1 MTMTKDKTTPAFD
14 SFTAFTPEAF
24 KTTYEKFAKGFS
36 GLAELNKDAFEA
48 MTASAGVFAKG
59 VEKAATTQTTFMKEA
74 FEDAVETAQAA
85 TASRDFQQAIELQSE
100 FVRKRFEKQVNHA
113 TALVDHWS
121 EVAREAGAPLS
132 ERYADFVEKVQ
143 TFRP

>member
-1 MTMTKDKTTPAFD
+1 MTKTKAAQSFD
-14 SFTAFTPEAF
+14 SFAAFTPEAF
-24 KTTYEKFAKGFS
+24 KTSYEKFAKGFS
-36 GLAELNKDAFEA
+36 GFADLNKDAFEA
-48 MTASAGVFAKG
+48 VTASAGVVAKG
-59 VEKAATTQTTFMKEA
+59 VEKAATSQTAFFKEA

-85 TASRDFQQAIELQSE
+85 AASRDFQQAIELQAE
-100 FVRKRFEKQVNHA
+100 FVRKRFEKQVGHA
-113 TALVDHWS
+113 SALVDHWS

>member
-1 MTMTKDKTTPAFD
+1 MAKAKTTESVD
-14 SFTAFTPEAF
+14 TFTAFTPDAL
-24 KTTYEKFAKGFS
+24 KTSYEKFAKGFS
-36 GLAELNKDAFEA
+36 GLADLNKGAFEA
-48 MTASAGVFAKG
+48 MTASAGAFAKG
-59 VEKAATTQTTFMKEA
+59 VEKAATTQTAFVKEA

-85 TASRDFQQAIELQSE
+85 AASRDFQQAIELQAE
-100 FVRKRFEKQVNHA
+100 FVRKRFEKQVSHA